1 MSFCF
6 DLRSFADQLAT
17 VFAISI
23 STVPIFFTSSFFF
36 ISDFC
41 VLMTSRR
48 NRFDPCFI
56 TSFIGAMMCFLSLFC
71 TSRFF
76 CDRSLIPVMIC
87 HRNTLCLCFATCL
100 TCISL
105 NTFFCFCCFFGNNT
119 IIPCMTEFIDH
130 CSGFQ
135 FCITVGT
142 VSISCVA
149 IFGASC
155 FLCVPYFLVL
165 MSGSRNDFRFCR
177 IADSTGISLFS
188 IFGAGSFFGCLSLI
202 PGMLS

>member
-1 MSFCF
+1 
-6 DLRSFADQLAT
+6 
-17 VFAISI
+17 
-23 STVPIFFTSSFFF
+23 
-36 ISDFC
+36 
-41 VLMTSRR
+41 MTSRR

-56 TSFIGAMMCFLSLFC
+56 TSFIGAMMCLLSLFC

-155 FLCVPYFLVL
+155 SFLVFCFL
-165 MSGSRNDFRFCR
+165 MQMSSSTDRF
-177 IADSTGISLFS
+177 FS
-188 IFGAGSFFGCLSLI
+188 CCATVCTCKCFNSCLCTSSFFCYLSTI
-202 PGMLS
+202 PYMT